1 MLVVPPDA
9 CAASGR
15 KKVIAKMEEDS
26 DADDGISCG
35 LMLVS
40 INCPLSQMRM
50 EQPCRGTGC
59 THLQCFGAK
68 SYLMFNA
75 RKTVFL
81 AAWA

>member
-1 MLVVPPDA
+1 MLLAPPDA
-9 CAASGR
+9 RASASGR

-50 EQPCRGTGC
+50 EQPCRGSGC

-75 RKTVFL
+75 RKTAFL
-81 AAWA
+81 AWA